1 METTV
6 TLLCDVGNTSY
17 HFFDG
22 KANYKRNV
30 EAFDPAS
37 IGEKVC
43 FISVNPRV
51 GEKLAALDNWTD
63 LSRFVAWDNY
73 YETMGI
79 DRVMACEAIED
90 GVVLDA
96 GSAITVDVVNAGRFE
111 GGFIYPG
118 IRAMRGAY
126 AGISER
132 LDYSF
137 NFETDLDRM
146 PKNSRD
152 AISYGFLRTLKS
164 EVERHG
170 GPLYITGGDAK
181 RFGPV
186 FPDAIIDELLIF
198 KGMKKMLEQT
208 C

>member
-1 METTV
+1 MESAV

-22 KANYKRNV
+22 RESYKRDV
-30 EAFDPAS
+30 RTFDPATVR
-37 IGEKVC
+37 EEVAY
-43 FISVNPRV
+43 ISVNPEAE
-51 GEKLAALDNWTD
+51 EKLAGLENWRN
-63 LSRFVAWDNY
+63 LSPSVAWEKY

-79 DRVMACEAIED
+79 DRVMACEAIEE

-96 GSAITVDVVNAGRFE
+96 GSAITVDIVKAGRFQ

-126 AGISER
+126 ASISAR
-132 LDYSF
+132 LDYSI
-137 NFETDLDRM
+137 NFEADLDRM

-170 GPLYITGGDAK
+170 GPLYLTGGDA
-181 RFGPV
+181 RSFATV
-186 FPDAIIDELLIF
+186 FPDAVIDELLIF
-198 KGMKKMLEQT
+198 KGMKKMLERT